1 MSCCCC
7 NLTTKAPVLVT
18 TYLACSCRDR
28 GNGEPPMGHS
38 QLTFYTSFSLS
49 LSFFAHTHTHT
60 PKWTQISFHMI
71 SLSLSLT
78 HTHTPHT
85 RSCTKFSTLTQSF
98 SLSHK
103 SFSACDTRSVARSVL
118 LHLDSCF
125 FFLHVLFW
133 TVFVETKFQKDF
145 QTYYFES
152 KIFRLLWIGSVQFR
166 SVQKLSKWI
175 QIFSRPM
182 TSTRRTLGKL
192 KICQFSAN

>member
-1 MSCCCC
+1 MENHQWDTVSW
-7 NLTTKAPVLVT
+7 LSTHLSLSL
-18 TYLACSCRDR
+18 YLFLHTHTHPS
-28 GNGEPPMGHS
+28 EHKFPFIWF
-38 QLTFYTSFSLS
+38 LSLS
-49 LSFFAHTHTHT
+49 LS
-60 PKWTQISFHMI
+60 
-71 SLSLSLT
+71 

>member
-1 MSCCCC
+1 MENHQWDTVSW
-7 NLTTKAPVLVT
+7 LSTHLSLSL
-18 TYLACSCRDR
+18 YLFLHTHTHPS
-28 GNGEPPMGHS
+28 EHKFPFIWF
-38 QLTFYTSFSLS
+38 LSLS
-49 LSFFAHTHTHT
+49 LSHTHTHT
-60 PKWTQISFHMI
+60 H
-71 SLSLSLT
+71 
-78 HTHTPHT
+78 
-85 RSCTKFSTLTQSF
+85 SCTKFRTLTQSF

>member
-1 MSCCCC
+1 MSCCSC
-7 NLTTKAPVLVT
+7 NLSTKTPALVT
-18 TYLACSCRDR
+18 TYLTCSCRDR

-49 LSFFAHTHTHT
+49 LSFFAHTHT

-78 HTHTPHT
+78 HTHTHT